1 MVPSEAR
8 GAFKKLA
15 YSRFK
20 GMPLYLEWA
29 PVNVFRVAS
38 DGSKISVRRE
48 EVVEE
53 KTQPTADKKTTK
65 LAERELPN
73 YDDDDEPFDENMV
86 PEPETTVFV
95 KNLNFST
102 GETEL
107 KKVGDCYAIV
117 IYVLTMAQVIDV

>member
-8 GAFKKLA
+8 AAFKKLA
-15 YSRFK
+15 YSSRFK

-48 EVVEE
+48 PEVVVEE
-53 KTQPTADKKTTK
+53 KQIAADNTK
-65 LAERELPN
+65 ITERELPN
-73 YDDDDEPFDENMV
+73 YEDDQDEPFDENAV

-102 GETEL
+102 GEAEL
-107 KKVGDCYAIV
+107 KKVGR
-117 IYVLTMAQVIDV
+117 LTREEE